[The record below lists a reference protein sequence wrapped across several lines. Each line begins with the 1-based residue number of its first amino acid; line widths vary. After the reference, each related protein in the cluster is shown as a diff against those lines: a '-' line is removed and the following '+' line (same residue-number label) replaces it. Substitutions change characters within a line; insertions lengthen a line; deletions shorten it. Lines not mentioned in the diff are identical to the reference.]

1 VSSAKL
7 QILSIRG
14 RSVPELLALAV
25 LIVLFAI
32 QLVHIVLGYA
42 AGDYLVLQGQLD
54 QTKELRRY
62 WKREELIGIA
72 DGRLR
77 SYYPPFRSR
86 PPVLDISDERALL
99 TAVSTKGVDAKA
111 VFSDV
116 LDDLNSRVRSR
127 MALHPLRSASSC
139 NCVSPAIL
147 PEDASAISMYE
158 IRVAPFAD
166 MSSRRAL
173 SALAPTRLL
182 RDAVTLREV
191 RVVPYSGVK
200 SLDVLATLVLVASI
214 ALFLARPRDSGVAS
228 GAQQ

>member
-1 VSSAKL
+1 M

-32 QLVHIVLGYA
+32 QLAHIVLGYA
-42 AGDYLVLQGQLD
+42 AGDYLILQAQLD
-54 QTKELRRY
+54 PAKELRRY

-77 SYYPPFRSR
+77 SYYPPYRSR

-99 TAVSTKGVDAKA
+99 TAMSTKGVDAKV

-116 LDDLNSRVRSR
+116 LDDLNGRVRSR
-127 MALHPLRSASSC
+127 MALHPFSSASSC
-139 NCVSPAIL
+139 NCVLPAIL

-158 IRVAPFAD
+158 SRVAPYAD
-166 MSSRRAL
+166 MRSRRAL
-173 SALAPTRLL
+173 SAIAPIRLP
-182 RDAVTLREV
+182 RDALMLREV
-191 RVVPYSGVK
+191 RIVPYSGVK
-200 SLDVLATLVLVASI
+200 SLDVLATLVLIASI
-214 ALFLARPRDSGVAS
+214 AVFLPRSRGSGAAS

>member
-1 VSSAKL
+1 M
-7 QILSIRG
+7 QIFSIRG

-32 QLVHIVLGYA
+32 QLAHIVLGYA
-42 AGDYLVLQGQLD
+42 AGDYLILQAQLD
-54 QTKELRRY
+54 QAKELRRY

-77 SYYPPFRSR
+77 SYYPPYRSR

-99 TAVSTKGVDAKA
+99 TAMSTKGVDAKV

-116 LDDLNSRVRSR
+116 LDDLNGRVRSR
-127 MALHPLRSASSC
+127 MALHPLRSASNC
-139 NCVSPAIL
+139 NCVSPASL

-158 IRVAPFAD
+158 VRVAPYAD

-173 SALAPTRLL
+173 SAMAPITIRLP
-182 RDAVTLREV
+182 RDALTLREI
-191 RVVPYSGVK
+191 RVVGYSGVK
-200 SLDVLATLVLVASI
+200 SLDVLASLVLVASI
-214 ALFLARPRDSGVAS
+214 AVFLARSRGS
-228 GAQQ
+228 GAASSAHE